1 MPMPNSTTV
10 SRVVSSVP
18 TSKSSSLP
26 AAAISDW
33 ARVKTSPTDT
43 IGNRAAIGLR
53 KISSCRPTISTT
65 VAMPTMRSA
74 SVKASS
80 LSANRATSPV

>member
-1 MPMPNSTTV
+1 MPIPNSTTV
-10 SRVVSSVP
+10 SSVVSSVP
-18 TSKSSSLP
+18 TWKSNSLP

-33 ARVKTSPTDT
+33 ARVNTRPTEM

-53 KISSCRPTISTT
+53 KMSSWSPTMSTT
-65 VAMPTMRSA
+65 VAMPTIRSA

>member
-1 MPMPNSTTV
+1 MPNSTTV
-10 SRVVSSVP
+10 SSVVSSVP
-18 TSKSSSLP
+18 ISKSNSLP

-33 ARVKTSPTDT
+33 ARVKTSPTEM

-53 KISSCRPTISTT
+53 KISSWSPTISTM
-65 VAMPTMRSA
+65 VAMPTIRSA
-74 SVKASS
+74 SAKACS